1 MGLCSSTMDNCTLTT
16 SVKRKALL
24 AMGVQGVA
32 ATIVCLIAIA
42 LVFIFKLYKYF
53 AHRLAL
59 YQVLAALLYGAAL
72 AMELVF
78 LQDPDKELK
87 SHGCIAISFFFLYFS
102 WVKLMFTSWVVLH
115 LLCFSVFY
123 KNLQHLEKLFVAIS
137 IGFPLLLVWVP
148 FIPLPIHY
156 HSNITTGAYGSAG
169 AWCWIKNWNGD
180 DLKDKFKPGI
190 VEQFILW
197 YGPALICS
205 IVDSIAIIIITAR
218 LVCCRPRSEDIPL
231 LTSGQRMKAL
241 KELLPLLVYPIL
253 FCILLIPPLVNRVI
267 GAIPN
272 SPASVVTS
280 TLVSGIFVPLQP
292 FFAGLALLVHVC
304 VLKCW
309 TCKCFR
315 KRRQH
320 HHTAQDTFASEH
332 PSTWRFTQGGIVSTT
347 NPTEVCIPNESEV
360 DSSVVSQK
368 WLLVSH
374 GFNNSQ

>member
-1 MGLCSSTMDNCTLTT
+1 
-16 SVKRKALL
+16 
-24 AMGVQGVA
+24 
-32 ATIVCLIAIA
+32 
-42 LVFIFKLYKYF
+42 
-53 AHRLAL
+53 
-59 YQVLAALLYGAAL
+59 
-72 AMELVF
+72 MELVF

-137 IGFPLLLVWVP
+137 IGFPLLFVWVP
-148 FIPLPIHY
+148 FI
-156 HSNITTGAYGSAG
+156 SEAYGSAG
-169 AWCWIKNWNGD
+169 AWCWIRNWRND
-180 DLKDKFKPGI
+180 SSTDPYYPGI
-190 VEQFILW
+190 AEQFILW
-197 YGPALICS
+197 YGPALFCS
-205 IVDSIAIIIITAR
+205 IVDSIAIVIITVR
-218 LVCCRPRSEDIPL
+218 LVCCQPSSEEAPL
-231 LTSGQRMKAL
+231 LSSGQRMKAL

-253 FCILLIPPLVNRVI
+253 FCILLIPPLVNRII
-267 GAIPN
+267 GAIPK
-272 SPASVVTS
+272 SPACVVTS

-332 PSTWRFTQGGIVSTT
+332 PSTWRYTQRDIYTT
-347 NPTEVCIPNESEV
+347 RNPTEACIPNESEV
-360 DSSVVSQK
+360 DIDGPVVSQK
-368 WLLVSH
+368 ELH
-374 GFNNSQ
+374 GVQQQLPMIAT